1 MLRLPNVAT
10 PATAAIVVVP
20 ARVAPPG
27 FEPSATLTFPVKL
40 VAVLP
45 SASCA
50 TTRTAGVIT
59 DPAVALVGCTVN
71 ASWLAAP
78 AATSNA
84 ALVAPLTRVA
94 LAASV
99 QPPPALL
106 TLRFENVAIPLTA
119 TTVVVPTRVP
129 PAGLAPI
136 GSATLPLHPVGVF
149 AW

>member
-1 MLRLPNVAT
+1 MSTLRLPNVAT

-71 ASWLAAP
+71 TSWLPAP

-84 ALVAPLTRVA
+84 ALVAPLTPVA

-99 QPPPALL
+99 
-106 TLRFENVAIPLTA
+106 
-119 TTVVVPTRVP
+119 
-129 PAGLAPI
+129 
-136 GSATLPLHPVGVF
+136 
-149 AW
+149 

>member
-59 DPAVALVGCTVN
+59 EPPAALAGCTGN
-71 ASWLAAP
+71 PSWLPAP

-84 ALVAPLTRVA
+84 ALVAPPPPVG
-94 LAASV
+94 LAATGH
-99 QPPPALL
+99 PPP
-106 TLRFENVAIPLTA
+106 P
-119 TTVVVPTRVP
+119 
-129 PAGLAPI
+129 
-136 GSATLPLHPVGVF
+136 
-149 AW
+149 